1 MLYNPPDP
9 RKVIFEAIGSFFVT
23 ALPGKFWVKRWF
35 TSGSAKW
42 YYQADSILGCGSL
55 YCHCHCHGMGGLPWT
70 TEFLSCRSGSVGD
83 ADPAPEA
90 APPQA
95 VVFPSG
101 GLLLEG
107 R

>member
-1 MLYNPPDP
+1 MVLSSRQY
-9 RKVIFEAIGSFFVT
+9 FGLWLFVLS
-23 ALPGKFWVKRWF
+23 LPLPWHR
-35 TSGSAKW
+35 
-42 YYQADSILGCGSL
+42 
-55 YCHCHCHGMGGLPWT
+55 GLPWT

-90 APPQA
+90 APPQV

>member
-1 MLYNPPDP
+1 MCYTTHLTLERSY
-9 RKVIFEAIGSFFVT
+9 FEAIGSFFVA
-23 ALPGKFWVKRWF
+23 ALPGKFWIKCWF
-35 TSGSAKW
+35 TSGSAKR
-42 YYQADSILGCGSL
+42 
-55 YCHCHCHGMGGLPWT
+55 HCHCHGMQGLPWT
-70 TEFLSCRSGSVGD
+70 TEFLNCRSGSVGD